1 MNPIIERINQL
12 AKKAKTIGL
21 SEKELKERQ
30 ILRQEYVK
38 QFREKFK
45 NEIIDNIYILEKDGT
60 KTKLT
65 DNK

>member
-45 NEIIDNIYILEKDGT
+45 NKIIDNIYILEKDGS

>member
-45 NEIIDNIYILEKDGT
+45 NEIIDNIYILEKDGS